1 MKFQMT
7 KNCGILLMLL
17 LPFAEH
23 VAAHTGDHRRT
34 PVVDVYQRCHRA
46 VVNISGER
54 VVVSSRRPGF
64 DFPGFLDMWGS
75 RYALRIPVLG
85 SGFVAHREGFI
96 ITNAHVVEGTDRI
109 KVTFSDGRE
118 YQARVINTHKNK
130 DLAVLQIDANE
141 PLPVIE
147 LGTSNDLLIGE
158 TVIAIG
164 NPFGYSNTVTSGVVS
179 AVGRDIQIDEGFW
192 LRGLIQ
198 TDASI
203 NPGNSGGPLLNINA
217 KLVGINTAIK
227 ADAENIGFA
236 IPVDSLVNNIR
247 QMLMPEQ
254 LRRVRLGLILG
265 RKQSVGPHT
274 GLLVEAVTQNSPAD
288 RRGIAAG
295 DLILR
300 LDGHSLTDVF
310 DFYIKMMDKEIG
322 EPIELEYVRAEGTGV
337 TRRHTRLTLTARPI
351 PDGVALAKRFFQMEV
366 SELNRTLARR
376 FSFDGPHE
384 LLVIVDVSAS
394 GQAAE
399 IGLREGDLILSINH
413 HTLTTLREFSLEME
427 KISEGDNVEFHIM
440 RFSLGLF
447 GNYVPRRYR
456 TKLKA
461 AHRGRNSL
469 FF

>member
-1 MKFQMT
+1 MRKT
-7 KNCGILLMLL
+7 YILLMLL
-17 LPFAEH
+17 PLFAARA
-23 VAAHTGDHRRT
+23 AAHTGDHRRT
-34 PVVDVYQRCHRA
+34 PVVEVYQRCHRA
-46 VVNISGER
+46 VVNISGQR
-54 VVVSSRRPGF
+54 VVASSVRPGF
-64 DFPGFLDMWGS
+64 DFPGFFDTWGR
-75 RYALRIPVLG
+75 RYTRRIPVLG

-96 ITNAHVVEGTDRI
+96 ITNAHVVEGTDKI

-118 YQARVINTHKNK
+118 YQARIINTHKNK

-179 AVGRDIQIDEGFW
+179 AVGRDIQVDEGFW

-203 NPGNSGGPLLNINA
+203 NPGNSGGPLLNIDA

-236 IPVDSLVNNIR
+236 IPVDGLVNNIR

-274 GLLVEAVTQNSPAD
+274 GLLVEAVTPNSPAD

-300 LDGHSLTDVF
+300 LDGHPLTDVF

-322 EPIELEYVRAEGTGV
+322 EPIELEYARTEGTAV

-351 PDGVALAKRFFQMEV
+351 PDGVGLAKRFFQMEV

-376 FSFDGPHE
+376 FNFDGPHE
-384 LLVIVDVSAS
+384 LLVIADVSAS
-394 GQAAE
+394 GQAAG

-427 KISEGDNVEFHIM
+427 KVSAGDDVELRIM
-440 RFSLGLF
+440 RFRLGLF
-447 GNYVPRRYR
+447 GNYVPRRYQI
-456 TKLKA
+456 KLKA
-461 AHRGRNSL
+461 AH
-469 FF
+469 